1 MPFTMY
7 ASAELKEKL
16 SIPFFIAERMITE
29 YRTVYIYIY
38 GKNCM
43 FLSYHLYLTKFLK
56 FCIRSQTFDS
66 ENVTS

>member
-7 ASAELKEKL
+7 ASAELKGKL
-16 SIPFFIAERMITE
+16 SIPFFIAE

-66 ENVTS
+66 ENVAS